1 MRRVRSILAAL
12 LLACPVTVVSLFAQG
27 AQSGQAVNQS
37 AQSAQR
43 TSATSGGNLENVL
56 NQMDATAAHFRSAEA
71 NVRWEQYQKVVNDT
85 DVQEG
90 KVYFRRTGKDIQMMA
105 DLSKPAPKFILYSDG
120 KVQVF
125 EPKVNRVTTYVPGK
139 NRSDIESFVVL
150 GFGGGGHDLLKNFDV
165 KYAGRENVNGVET
178 EKLELTPKSARVR
191 NMFGQLVMWIDPK
204 LGLAIQ
210 QQFFQPEGDY
220 RVTKYSDIRLNQK
233 LPDNAFKL
241 KTDSKTKY
249 VSPQG

>member
-1 MRRVRSILAAL
+1 L

-125 EPKVNRVTTYVPGK
+125 EPKVNRVTTDFPAK
-139 NRSDIESFVVL
+139 NGPDIKS
-150 GFGGGGHDLLKNFDV
+150 FGGLGCAGGGQNLFKIFDV
-165 KYAGRENVNGVET
+165 KNAGRKNGKGVGT
-178 EKLELTPKSARVR
+178 EK
-191 NMFGQLVMWIDPK
+191 
-204 LGLAIQ
+204 
-210 QQFFQPEGDY
+210 
-220 RVTKYSDIRLNQK
+220 
-233 LPDNAFKL
+233 
-241 KTDSKTKY
+241 
-249 VSPQG
+249 